1 MTVTKR
7 VVALGF
13 FDGVHIGHGALMRR
27 TADRAAELGVEP
39 AVVSFD
45 THPDTLVKGEAVPLI
60 GSAADR
66 EELIERLYGIKSV
79 ILIHFNW
86 TMMHTPW
93 NQFADYLRDELGA
106 VHVVVGHDFH
116 FGFKGEGTPERLR
129 EYCMENGI
137 GIDVIP
143 AVEIDGTVV
152 SSTIIRRQ
160 LLAGDLENAN
170 RFLGHPY
177 MLGDTVRAGFRLG
190 RTIGAPTINMRF
202 SEGVLIPR
210 HGVYATKAYFD
221 EQAHMAVTNVG
232 VRPTV
237 GGVDAV
243 TVESH
248 ILDYSGD
255 LYGRHV
261 RLEFYAFLRDEVK
274 FADIHELQAQIA
286 QDEEQARE
294 FFAAMK

>member
-1 MTVTKR
+1 MTERKR

-13 FDGVHIGHGALMRR
+13 FDGVHIGHGALMKK
-27 TADRAAELGVEP
+27 TAQRARELGAEP

-45 THPDTLVKGEAVPLI
+45 VHPDTLVKGEAVPLI

-66 EELIERLYGIKSV
+66 EELIDRLYGIKSV
-79 ILIHFNW
+79 ILVHFNW

-93 NQFADYLRDELGA
+93 DQFADYLRDELGT
-106 VHVVVGHDFH
+106 VHIVVGHDFR

-129 EYCMENGI
+129 EYGAENGI
-137 GIDVIP
+137 GVDVIP
-143 AVEIDGTVV
+143 AVELDGVIV
-152 SSTIIRRQ
+152 SSTVIRRQ
-160 LLAGDLENAN
+160 LLAGEVEKAN

-177 MLGDTVRAGFRLG
+177 TLGDTVRAGFRLG

-202 SEGVLIPR
+202 PEGVLIPR

-221 EQAHMAVTNVG
+221 ERAHMAVTNVG

-248 ILDYSGD
+248 LLDFSGD

-274 FADIHELQAQIA
+274 FASVQELQAQIA
-286 QDEEQARE
+286 RDEEQARA
-294 FFAAMK
+294 FFAKN

>member
-1 MTVTKR
+1 MTEKKR

-27 TADRAAELGVEP
+27 TAERAAALGVEP

-66 EELIERLYGIKSV
+66 EELIERLYGIRSV

-93 NQFADYLRDELGA
+93 DQFADYLRDELGA
-106 VHVVVGHDFH
+106 VHVVVGHDFR

-129 EYCMENGI
+129 EYCAANGMGVDI
-137 GIDVIP
+137 IP
-143 AVEIDGTVV
+143 AVEIDGVIV

-160 LLAGDLENAN
+160 LLAGELEQAN

-177 MLGDTVRAGFRLG
+177 TLGDTVRAGFRLG

-202 SEGVLIPR
+202 PEGVLIPR

-221 EQAHMAVTNVG
+221 GCEHLAVTNVG

-274 FADIHELQAQIA
+274 FSDLAQLQAQIA
-286 QDEEQARE
+286 RDENSARE
-294 FFAAMK
+294 YFARQK

>member
-1 MTVTKR
+1 MTERKR

-13 FDGVHIGHGALMRR
+13 FDGVHIGHGALMKK
-27 TADRAAELGVEP
+27 TAQRARELGAEP

-45 THPDTLVKGEAVPLI
+45 VHPDTLVKGEAVPLI

-66 EELIERLYGIKSV
+66 EELIDRLYGIKSV
-79 ILIHFNW
+79 ILVHFNW

-93 NQFADYLRDELGA
+93 DQFADYLRDELGT
-106 VHVVVGHDFH
+106 VHIVVGHDFR

-129 EYCMENGI
+129 EYGAENGI
-137 GIDVIP
+137 GVDVIP
-143 AVEIDGTVV
+143 AVELDGVIV
-152 SSTIIRRQ
+152 SSTVIRRQ
-160 LLAGDLENAN
+160 LLAGEVEKAN

-177 MLGDTVRAGFRLG
+177 TLGDTVRAGFRLG

-202 SEGVLIPR
+202 PEGVLIPR

-221 EQAHMAVTNVG
+221 ERAHMAVTNVG

-248 ILDYSGD
+248 LLDFSGD

-274 FADIHELQAQIA
+274 FASVQELQAQIA
-286 QDEEQARE
+286 RDEAAARA
-294 FFAAMK
+294 FFAEN

>member
-1 MTVTKR
+1 MTERKR
-7 VVALGF
+7 AVALGF
-13 FDGVHIGHGALMRR
+13 FDGVHIGHAALMQK
-27 TADRAAELGVEP
+27 TTQRAGELGVEP

-45 THPDTLVKGEAVPLI
+45 THPDTLVKGEPVPLI

-66 EELIERLYGIKSV
+66 EELIERLFGIRSV

-93 NQFADYLRDELGA
+93 DQFAAYLRDELGA
-106 VHVVVGHDFH
+106 VHIVVGHDFR
-116 FGFKGEGTPERLR
+116 FGYKGEGTPERLR
-129 EYCMENGI
+129 AFCAENGM
-137 GIDVIP
+137 GLDVIP
-143 AVEIDGTVV
+143 AVEIDGVIV

-160 LLAGDLENAN
+160 LLSGELEQAN

-177 MLGDTVRAGFRLG
+177 TLGDTVRAGFRLG

-202 SEGVLIPR
+202 PEGVLIPR
-210 HGVYATKAYFD
+210 HGVYATKASFD
-221 EQAHMAVTNVG
+221 GQAHMAVTNVG

-237 GGVDAV
+237 GGKDAV

-248 ILDYSGD
+248 ILDFSGD

-274 FADIHELQAQIA
+274 FSSIQELQAQIA
-286 QDEEQARE
+286 RDEQAARA
-294 FFAAMK
+294 FFAKQ

>member
-1 MTVTKR
+1 MTEKKR

-13 FDGVHIGHGALMRR
+13 FDGVHIGHGALMRA
-27 TADRAAELGVEP
+27 TAQRAAALGVEP

-45 THPDTLVKGEAVPLI
+45 THPDTLVKGEPVPLI

-66 EELIERLYGIKSV
+66 EELIERLYGIRSV

-93 NQFADYLRDELGA
+93 DQFADYLREELGA
-106 VHVVVGHDFH
+106 LHIVVGHDFR
-116 FGFKGEGTPERLR
+116 FGFKGDGTPERLR
-129 EYCMENGI
+129 EYCAKHGMGVDI
-137 GIDVIP
+137 IP
-143 AVEIDGTVV
+143 AVEIDGVIV

-160 LLAGDLENAN
+160 LLAGDLESAN

-177 MLGDTVRAGFRLG
+177 MLGDTVRAGFKLG

-210 HGVYATKAYFD
+210 HGVYATKAVFD
-221 EQAHMAVTNVG
+221 ERAHMAVTNVG

-237 GGVDAV
+237 GGKDAV

-248 ILDYSGD
+248 ILDFSGD

-274 FADIHELQAQIA
+274 FADVQALQAQIA
-286 QDEEQARE
+286 RDEAEARA
-294 FFAAMK
+294 FFAKR

>member
-1 MTVTKR
+1 MTEKKR

-13 FDGVHIGHGALMRR
+13 FDGVHIGHGALMRK
-27 TADRAAELGVEP
+27 TAQRAAENGAEP

-45 THPDTLVKGEAVPLI
+45 THPDTLVRGEAVPLI

-66 EELIERLYGIKSV
+66 EELIERLYGIRSV

-93 NQFADYLRDELGA
+93 DQFADYLRDELGA
-106 VHVVVGHDFH
+106 VHVVVGHDFR
-116 FGFKGEGTPERLR
+116 FGYKGEGTPERLR
-129 EYCMENGI
+129 EYCAKNGMGVDI
-137 GIDVIP
+137 IP
-143 AVEIDGTVV
+143 AVEIDGVVV

-160 LLAGDLENAN
+160 LLAGELEQAN

-177 MLGDTVRAGFRLG
+177 TLGDTVRAGFRLG

-202 SEGVLIPR
+202 PEGVLIPR

-221 EQAHMAVTNVG
+221 ERAHMAVTNVG

-237 GGVDAV
+237 GGADAV

-274 FADIHELQAQIA
+274 FSCIQELQAQISR
-286 QDEEQARE
+286 DETAARE
-294 FFAAMK
+294 FFAKQ

>member
-1 MTVTKR
+1 MADKKR

-13 FDGVHIGHGALMRR
+13 FDGVHIGHGALMC
-27 TADRAAELGVEP
+27 RAAERAAQLGAEP
-39 AVVSFD
+39 TVVSFD
-45 THPDTLVKGEAVPLI
+45 THPDTLVKGTAVPLI

-66 EELIERLYGIKSV
+66 EELLDRLYGIKSV

-86 TMMHTPW
+86 TMLHTPW
-93 NQFADYLRDELGA
+93 DQFADYLRDELGA
-106 VHVVVGHDFH
+106 VHIVVGHDFR

-129 EYCMENGI
+129 EYCAKDGI
-137 GIDVIP
+137 GVDIIP
-143 AVEIDGTVV
+143 AVELDGVIV

-160 LLAGDLENAN
+160 LQEGDLESAN

-202 SEGVLIPR
+202 SEGVLVPR

-221 EQAHMAVTNVG
+221 ECAHMAVTNVG

-237 GGVDAV
+237 GGRDAV

-248 ILDYSGD
+248 ILDFSGD

-274 FADIHELQAQIA
+274 FADLQELQAQIA
-286 QDEEQARE
+286 RDEKAARE
-294 FFAAMK
+294 FFAKL

>member
-1 MTVTKR
+1 MTEKKR
-7 VVALGF
+7 AVALGF

-27 TADRAAELGVEP
+27 TAERAAALGVEP

-45 THPDTLVKGEAVPLI
+45 THPDTLVKGETVPLI

-66 EELIERLYGIKSV
+66 EELIERLYGIRSV
-79 ILIHFNW
+79 ILIHFNR

-106 VHVVVGHDFH
+106 VHVVVGHDFR

-129 EYCMENGI
+129 EYCAANAMGVDI
-137 GIDVIP
+137 IP
-143 AVEIDGTVV
+143 AVEVDGVVV

-160 LLAGDLENAN
+160 LLAGELEQAN

-177 MLGDTVRAGFRLG
+177 TLGDTVRAGFRLG

-202 SEGVLIPR
+202 PEGVLIPR

-221 EQAHMAVTNVG
+221 GKAHMAVTNVG

-274 FADIHELQAQIA
+274 FSGIAELQAQIA
-286 QDEEQARE
+286 RDEKTARDY
-294 FFAAMK
+294 FAAQ

>member
-1 MTVTKR
+1 MNERNR

-13 FDGVHIGHGALMRR
+13 FDGVHIGHGALMQR
-27 TADRAAELGVEP
+27 TAQRAAELGAEP

-66 EELIERLYGIKSV
+66 EELIDRLYGIRSV

-86 TMMHTPW
+86 TMMNTQW
-93 NQFADYLRDELGA
+93 NQFADYLRDELRA
-106 VHVVVGHDFH
+106 VHIVVGHDFR

-129 EYCMENGI
+129 AYCEENGM
-137 GIDVIP
+137 GVDVIP
-143 AVEIDGTVV
+143 AVQIDGVTV

-160 LLAGDLENAN
+160 LLEGDLESAN

-177 MLGDTVRAGFRLG
+177 TLGDTVRAGFRLG

-202 SEGVLIPR
+202 PEGVLIPR
-210 HGVYATKAYFD
+210 HGVYATKAFFD
-221 EQAHMAVTNVG
+221 GTGHMAVTNVG

-274 FADIHELQAQIA
+274 FSSIQELQAQIA
-286 QDEEQARE
+286 KDEEQARA
-294 FFAAMK
+294 FFAKQQ